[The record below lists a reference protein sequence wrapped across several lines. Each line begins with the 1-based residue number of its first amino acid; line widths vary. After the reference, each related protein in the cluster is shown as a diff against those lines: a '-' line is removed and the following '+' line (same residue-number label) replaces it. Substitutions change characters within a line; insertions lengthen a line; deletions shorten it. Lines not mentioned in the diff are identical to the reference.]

1 MSELPDIEGKI
12 LQKIVNF
19 ATIFISLCSF
29 FIILALGLNYKN
41 IYDIKEE
48 IKSKSSEMQNDFT
61 QKTNGMSLDVSQIRL
76 YSKDA
81 IEKSVDFSKTQ
92 IEYINQMSISQ
103 AKISASLKVQELFN
117 DNKKINEMVENE
129 AQKLLTNKLDSIAK
143 KSILES
149 ESKILDYT
157 NAKTTIDYLYS
168 SAYSGEIE
176 GFRGLDSIINST
188 NNKLIKEKCT
198 EYRNSSL
205 EQILSGIN
213 INDWKIYRD
222 DLLLSTKSEYKIVG
236 YYNHYLMID
245 NNPIFW
251 KNSSSKNIAEKL
263 INCIRNDTVL
273 NNVIYSYFWLEDIL
287 KIKFNYFDKNDFEKK
302 IKNIN
307 LNKL

>member
-1 MSELPDIEGKI
+1 M
-12 LQKIVNF
+12 
-19 ATIFISLCSF
+19 
-29 FIILALGLNYKN
+29 
-41 IYDIKEE
+41 
-48 IKSKSSEMQNDFT
+48 
-61 QKTNGMSLDVSQIRL
+61 R
-76 YSKDA
+76 
-81 IEKSVDFSKTQ
+81 
-92 IEYINQMSISQ
+92 
-103 AKISASLKVQELFN
+103 
-117 DNKKINEMVENE
+117 KK
-129 AQKLLTNKLDSIAK
+129 
-143 KSILES
+143 
-149 ESKILDYT
+149 
-157 NAKTTIDYLYS
+157 YS

-273 NNVIYSYFWLEDIL
+273 NNVIYSYFCLEDIL